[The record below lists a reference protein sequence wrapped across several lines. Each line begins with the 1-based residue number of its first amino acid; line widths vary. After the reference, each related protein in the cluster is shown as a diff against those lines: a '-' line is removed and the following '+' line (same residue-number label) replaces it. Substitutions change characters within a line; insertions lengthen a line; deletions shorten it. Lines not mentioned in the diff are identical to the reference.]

1 MTITPETKF
10 LKEVQKFLDSIGAY
24 TVKQH
29 GNMYSQVGIP
39 DLLICYKGKFIAL
52 ELKSEKGKPS
62 PLQLRNIDLIKAA
75 GGDARVLYPKDFES
89 FKKEVIDNAT

>member
-1 MTITPETKF
+1 MTPETKF

-24 TVKQH
+24 YVKQI
-29 GNMYSQVGIP
+29 GSMFSQSGIP

-75 GGDARVLYPKDFES
+75 GGNARVLYPKDFES